1 MKQTVKER
9 LNDKARKIVDLI
21 YDEVSERGKK
31 SIKTSFVDNKT
42 GIRYT
47 LCVEIEAQDDVDLHS
62 SLSQYIEDPSVDD
75 DL

>member
-21 YDEVSERGKK
+21 YDEVSEMGKK

-42 GIRYT
+42 GVRYT
-47 LCVEIEAQDDVDLHS
+47 LCVEIEAQDDVQT
-62 SLSQYIEDPSVDD
+62 SLSQYVEDLSAEDD
-75 DL
+75 DF